1 MASLLYVES
10 ARQYNSDMAAI
21 HCELTLPG
29 HGISVLNR
37 LVHAQSG
44 RELTKLKLDTVIR
57 MLESGTVDEDGNVY
71 RLPRKTEIRLCTSDQ
86 FLIDCIQDYFNAQRE
101 TKENV
106 GKTRFRNGRQCK
118 RLWEILSNGE
128 HVLTFDN
135 NALLTKMMQSEAK
148 EHLRNKST

>member
-86 FLIDCIQDYFNAQRE
+86 FLIDCIQDYLMHSAKQRKMSGKRDSGTE
-101 TKENV
+101 GNV
-106 GKTRFRNGRQCK
+106 SVCGRFSRMA
-118 RLWEILSNGE
+118 SM
-128 HVLTFDN
+128 F
-135 NALLTKMMQSEAK
+135 
-148 EHLRNKST
+148 